1 MICVYPADCTDFST
15 NGNGTLAPLSA
26 EVTETLNGEYELT
39 LVHPIDEAGKW
50 QRLVEG
56 CILRAPVPAA
66 MTPRVNFSAPGDDSG
81 AEVYRIHT
89 DFSGAETRAGT
100 LRLRS
105 GPGTKYKILASYK
118 NKSLVQI
125 IAKTNSS
132 WYEVTAPD
140 GKHGYM
146 STKYLVFDHREGS
159 ASEATSSVVES
170 RQLRDQPFRIY
181 RVVPELDKITVYARH
196 IFYDLLDNMIQ
207 SYKPSSS
214 AVGASVVQTVSSS
227 CLSEHDFTFY
237 SDLDSTAEEVEF
249 ENVNPV
255 DAILGEGGIV
265 EKYTGEL
272 TRDWFDVFV
281 VKRVGQDS
289 NVQIRQAKNLLG
301 ISYDIDLTDVVTRIM
316 PTGEDADG
324 NVLYLPELY
333 IDSPLIGSYTHPKWI
348 HLAVSEAKEKTD
360 GDETKTKEQCYV
372 EMRSEAQ
379 AQFDAGCDTPT
390 VTLNV
395 DFINCADTEEYREY
409 GFLQNIYLGDAVRVI
424 APRIGVWVSMR
435 MTQYTYDCLTKKYT
449 QMTLGPV
456 ADTVEGNVISARQ
469 LPSGIITGSK
479 LAINSVGTGAL
490 QSGSVGSVQI
500 QMAAIET
507 AHIQDAAI
515 ASAKIADAAIGTAKI
530 QDAAV
535 VKAKIAEGAIGSAQ
549 IEDVSITRAKIGNAA
564 IGAAQIEDGVIT
576 SAKIGA
582 GEIQTANIHD
592 ATITT
597 AKITDGAV
605 KNAKIE
611 NGAIDTAKIADAAIT
626 NAKIGGAAIGTA
638 NIQDGAIVR
647 AKILDGEI
655 VTAKI
660 ADLAVT
666 GAKIADLA
674 VTTAKI
680 AQAAITNAQ
689 IANAAVDTAQIALGA
704 ITAALIAQGAVGT
717 AQIADASI
725 TDAKIVEL
733 TANKINAGTLSVE
746 RLIIR
751 GNNQSLIY
759 AINNMG
765 QPVSAEVDTIDGYVL
780 TQRTITADKIVTH
793 SITANELAAHTITA
807 NEILAGT
814 ITGNEIAAAT
824 IEGSNIKAGTL
835 TTSHVAANFGQT
847 LDLSSNTGINQT
859 VQQIYDDMDAAIA
872 AVGGAEV
879 IVGTQT
885 AATNAW
891 TGVASF
897 DELKDGQT
905 ILYWLPFAG
914 TSTAATLNL
923 TLKDGTTTGAKNVYI
938 NGTTRCTTQI
948 AVGNVTQMT
957 YRVNTPI
964 NGSGSYT
971 GWWITRN
978 QDTTT
983 NYYDRINYKA
993 SVTAVG
999 AIAAGRLGVFN
1010 SAGKL
1015 MLLSTTAF
1023 DVTKPILYV
1032 GTAYTASVLT
1042 QTNNYISWGTAFNL
1056 ANTVSGFSG
1065 TAGATVYI
1073 KGTLNGSMLTPAAG
1087 VLTTTVPTTEDGYT
1101 YVLLGLMST
1110 TTNAVLAPE
1119 HPMFRYY
1126 NGGFKTVSQIAYEA
1140 FVEADEAQ
1148 QAIADLEI
1156 GGRNYVLNSD
1166 TESSGAADL
1175 IGRYALSEPMVA
1187 DEEYTVSLS
1196 LSMED
1201 LSRITVRTSDG
1212 DQVLATIELDDVSLQ
1227 TVKAT
1232 FTAQYASGKTP
1243 DDDPNYGDI
1252 LIYRQPTGDANPGT
1266 TTIHWIKL
1274 EKGNR
1279 ATDWT
1284 AAPEDGEASLETKLS
1299 SVRAQI
1305 STEADSIRQEV
1316 QATYALASD
1325 MTQVRSQVGTLSQQ
1339 SESNFTWAVT
1349 RINQLQEDLTNAHE
1363 ATEDELAIFRTY
1375 MSFDENGLVI
1385 GKTGNPFTF
1394 RVVND
1399 RLAFYMNDTEVAYL
1413 SNNKLYVT
1421 QAEILSKLII
1431 GHFAFEPQTNGNLS
1445 LIYNG

>member
-1 MICVYPADCTDFST
+1 MICVYPADCIDFST

-66 MTPRVNFSAPGDDSG
+66 MTPRVNFTAPGDDNRT
-81 AEVYRIHT
+81 EVWRVNT
-89 DFSGAETRAGT
+89 DFSGAETRKGT

-105 GPGTKYKILASYK
+105 GPGTKYKVLATYK
-118 NKSLVQI
+118 NGSFVQV

-146 STKYLVFDHREGS
+146 STTYLVLDHTEGS

-196 IFYDLLDNMIQ
+196 VFYDLLDNMIK

-214 AVGASVVQTVSSS
+214 AVGASVVQTISSS

-237 SDLDSTAEEVEF
+237 SDLDSQAEDVEF
-249 ENVNPV
+249 ENCNPV
-255 DAILGEGGIV
+255 DALLGEGGVV

-272 TRDWFDVFV
+272 TRDWWDVYV

-333 IDSPLIGSYTHPKWI
+333 LDSPLIGSYTHPKWI

-360 GDETKTKEQCYV
+360 GDDKKTKEQCYA
-372 EMRSEAQ
+372 EMRSQAQ

-390 VTLNV
+390 VTLSV

-449 QMTLGPV
+449 QMTLGTV

-515 ASAKIADAAIGTAKI
+515 SKAKIGEAAVGTAQIEDAAIVRAKIA
-530 QDAAV
+530 Q
-535 VKAKIAEGAIGSAQ
+535 GAIGSAQ
-549 IEDVSITRAKIGNAA
+549 IDDASITRAKIGEAA

-592 ATITT
+592 AAITT

-626 NAKIGGAAIGTA
+626 NAKIDGAAIGTA

-765 QPVSAEVDTIDGYVL
+765 QLVSAEVDTIDGYVL
-780 TQRTITADKIVTH
+780 TERTITADKIVVH

-814 ITGNEIAAAT
+814 ITANEIAAAT

-835 TTSHVAANFGQT
+835 TTSHVAADFGQS
-847 LDLSSNTGINQT
+847 LDLSSNQS
-859 VQQIYDDMDAAIA
+859 VAISVERA
-872 AVGGAEV
+872 MAGMEV
-879 IVGTQT
+879 
-885 AATNAW
+885 
-891 TGVASF
+891 
-897 DELKDGQT
+897 
-905 ILYWLPFAG
+905 
-914 TSTAATLNL
+914 
-923 TLKDGTTTGAKNVYI
+923 
-938 NGTTRCTTQI
+938 
-948 AVGNVTQMT
+948 
-957 YRVNTPI
+957 
-964 NGSGSYT
+964 
-971 GWWITRN
+971 
-978 QDTTT
+978 
-983 NYYDRINYKA
+983 
-993 SVTAVG
+993 
-999 AIAAGRLGVFN
+999 
-1010 SAGKL
+1010 
-1015 MLLSTTAF
+1015 
-1023 DVTKPILYV
+1023 
-1032 GTAYTASVLT
+1032 
-1042 QTNNYISWGTAFNL
+1042 
-1056 ANTVSGFSG
+1056 
-1065 TAGATVYI
+1065 
-1073 KGTLNGSMLTPAAG
+1073 
-1087 VLTTTVPTTEDGYT
+1087 
-1101 YVLLGLMST
+1101 
-1110 TTNAVLAPE
+1110 
-1119 HPMFRYY
+1119 
-1126 NGGFKTVSQIAYEA
+1126 
-1140 FVEADEAQ
+1140 
-1148 QAIADLEI
+1148 

-1166 TESSGAADL
+1166 SENTGTDDL
-1175 IGRYALSEPMVA
+1175 IARYSLAEAMEE
-1187 DEEYTVSLS
+1187 DEKYTISLS
-1196 LSMED
+1196 ISMED

-1212 DQVLATIELDDVSLQ
+1212 DKVLATISLDDVGIQ

-1232 FTAQYASGKTP
+1232 FTAEYASGKSP
-1243 DDDPNYGDI
+1243 EDNPSYGDI
-1252 LIYRQPTGDANPGT
+1252 LIYREPTGDADPGT
-1266 TTIHWIKL
+1266 TTVHWVKL
-1274 EKGNR
+1274 ERGTL
-1279 ATDWT
+1279 ATDYT
-1284 AAPEDGEASLETKLS
+1284 AAPEDGEASLEQKLS

-1305 STEADSIRQEV
+1305 SNEGDSIRQEV

-1325 MTQVRSQVGTLSQQ
+1325 MSQVKTQVGTLSQQ

>member
-15 NGNGTLAPLSA
+15 NGNGTIEPTSA
-26 EVTETLNGEYELT
+26 LVTETLNGEYELQ
-39 LVHPIDEAGKW
+39 LVHPIDDAGKW

-66 MTPRVNFSAPGDDSG
+66 MTPRVHFSALGDDSG
-81 AEVYRIHT
+81 AEVWRVNT
-89 DFSGAETRAGT
+89 DFSGAQTRKGT

-105 GPGTKYKILASYK
+105 GPGTKYKTLASYK
-118 NKSLVQI
+118 HGSLVQVVT
-125 IAKTNSS
+125 KTNSS

-146 STKYLVFDHREGS
+146 STTYLVFDHRESS

-196 IFYDLLDNMIQ
+196 VFYDLLDNMIK

-214 AVGASVVQTVSSS
+214 AVGASVVQTISSS

-237 SDLDSTAEEVEF
+237 SDLDSRAEDVEF
-249 ENVNPV
+249 ENCNPV
-255 DAILGEGGIV
+255 DALLGEGGVV

-272 TRDWFDVFV
+272 TRDWWDVYV

-324 NVLYLPELY
+324 NVLYLPELFL
-333 IDSPLIGSYTHPKWI
+333 DSPLIGSYTHPKWI

-360 GDETKTKEQCYV
+360 GDDKKTKEQCYV
-372 EMRSEAQ
+372 EMRSQAQ
-379 AQFDAGCDTPT
+379 AQFDPGCDTPT
-390 VTLNV
+390 VTLSV

-449 QMTLGPV
+449 QMTLGTV

-479 LAINSVGTGAL
+479 LAINSVGTGQL

-515 ASAKIADAAIGTAKI
+515 SKAKIGEAAVGTAQIEDAAIIRAKIA
-530 QDAAV
+530 Q
-535 VKAKIAEGAIGSAQ
+535 GAIGSAQ
-549 IEDVSITRAKIGNAA
+549 IDDASITRAKIGEAA

-582 GEIQTANIHD
+582 GEIQEANIQD
-592 ATITT
+592 GAITR
-597 AKITDGAV
+597 AKIVDGAIR
-605 KNAKIE
+605 NAHIE

-626 NAKIGGAAIGTA
+626 NAKIDGAAIRTA

-689 IANAAVDTAQIALGA
+689 IANAAVGTAQIALGA
-704 ITAALIAQGAVGT
+704 ITSALIAQGAIGT
-717 AQIADASI
+717 AQIEDGSI
-725 TDAKIVEL
+725 TNAKIVDL

-751 GNNQSLIY
+751 GSDQSLIY

-765 QPVSAEVDTIDGYVL
+765 ELVSAQVDTIDGYVL
-780 TQRTITADKIVTH
+780 TERTITADKIVAH

-814 ITGNEIAAAT
+814 ITGNEIAAAS
-824 IEGSNIKAGTL
+824 IAGSNIKAGTL
-835 TTSHVAANFGQT
+835 TTSHVTADFGEA
-847 LDLSSNTGINQT
+847 LDLSSNQSVVIS
-859 VQQIYDDMDAAIA
+859 VEKALEDM
-872 AVGGAEV
+872 
-879 IVGTQT
+879 
-885 AATNAW
+885 
-891 TGVASF
+891 
-897 DELKDGQT
+897 
-905 ILYWLPFAG
+905 
-914 TSTAATLNL
+914 
-923 TLKDGTTTGAKNVYI
+923 
-938 NGTTRCTTQI
+938 
-948 AVGNVTQMT
+948 
-957 YRVNTPI
+957 
-964 NGSGSYT
+964 
-971 GWWITRN
+971 
-978 QDTTT
+978 
-983 NYYDRINYKA
+983 
-993 SVTAVG
+993 SV
-999 AIAAGRLGVFN
+999 
-1010 SAGKL
+1010 
-1015 MLLSTTAF
+1015 
-1023 DVTKPILYV
+1023 
-1032 GTAYTASVLT
+1032 
-1042 QTNNYISWGTAFNL
+1042 
-1056 ANTVSGFSG
+1056 
-1065 TAGATVYI
+1065 
-1073 KGTLNGSMLTPAAG
+1073 
-1087 VLTTTVPTTEDGYT
+1087 
-1101 YVLLGLMST
+1101 
-1110 TTNAVLAPE
+1110 
-1119 HPMFRYY
+1119 
-1126 NGGFKTVSQIAYEA
+1126 
-1140 FVEADEAQ
+1140 
-1148 QAIADLEI
+1148 

-1166 TESSGAADL
+1166 SESTSTTDL
-1175 IGRYALSEPMVA
+1175 LARYVLSEPMA
-1187 DEEYTVSLS
+1187 ENEQYALSLS
-1196 LSMED
+1196 LSKG
-1201 LSRITVRTSDG
+1201 SHSQITIRTSDG
-1212 DQVLATIELDDVSLQ
+1212 DQLLSTIQLGDERPQ
-1227 TVKAT
+1227 TVSTSFKA
-1232 FTAQYASGKTP
+1232 AYASGKTP
-1243 DDDPNYGDI
+1243 EDQLDYGDL
-1252 LIYRQPTGDANPGT
+1252 LIYREPVENVDSDAA
-1266 TTIHWIKL
+1266 TIHWVKL
-1274 EKGNR
+1274 EKGSM
-1279 ATDWT
+1279 ATDYT
-1284 AAPEDGEASLETKLS
+1284 AAPEDSDAKLDQRLS
-1299 SVRAQI
+1299 SVRSQI
-1305 STEADSIRQEV
+1305 SAEGDRIRQEV
-1316 QATYALASD
+1316 QANYALASD
-1325 MTQVRSQVGTLSQQ
+1325 MSQVKSQVGTLTEQ
-1339 SESNFTWAVT
+1339 SENNFTWAVT
-1349 RINQLQEDLTNAHE
+1349 RINQMQKDMESAQE
-1363 ATEDELAIFRTY
+1363 ATEEQLAVFRTY
-1375 MSFDENGLVI
+1375 MSFGEEGLII

-1399 RLAFYMNDTEVAYL
+1399 RLTFLMNDTEVAYL

-1421 QAEILSKLII
+1421 QAEIISKLII
-1431 GHFAFEPQTNGNLS
+1431 GRFAFEPQANGNLS

>member
-66 MTPRVNFSAPGDDSG
+66 MTPRVNFTAPGDDNRT
-81 AEVYRIHT
+81 EVWRVNT
-89 DFSGAETRAGT
+89 DFSGAETRKGT

-105 GPGTKYKILASYK
+105 GPGTKYKVLATYK
-118 NKSLVQI
+118 NGSFVQV

-146 STKYLVFDHREGS
+146 STTYLVLDHTEGS

-196 IFYDLLDNMIQ
+196 VFYDLLDNMIK

-214 AVGASVVQTVSSS
+214 AVGASVVQTISSS

-237 SDLDSTAEEVEF
+237 SDLDSQAEDVEF
-249 ENVNPV
+249 ENCNPV
-255 DAILGEGGIV
+255 DALLGEGGVV

-272 TRDWFDVFV
+272 TRDWWDVYV

-324 NVLYLPELY
+324 NVLYLPELFL
-333 IDSPLIGSYTHPKWI
+333 DSPLIGSYTHPKWI

-360 GDETKTKEQCYV
+360 GDDKKTREQCYT
-372 EMRSEAQ
+372 EMRSQAQ

-390 VTLNV
+390 VTLSV

-449 QMTLGPV
+449 QMTLGNV
-456 ADTVEGNVISARQ
+456 SDTVEGNVISARQ

-479 LAINSVGTGAL
+479 LAINSVGIGQL

-515 ASAKIADAAIGTAKI
+515 SKAKIGEAAIGAAQIEDAAIIRAKIA
-530 QDAAV
+530 Q
-535 VKAKIAEGAIGSAQ
+535 GAIGSAQ
-549 IEDVSITRAKIGNAA
+549 IDDASITRAKIGEAA

-582 GEIQTANIHD
+582 GEIQEANIQD
-592 ATITT
+592 GAITR
-597 AKITDGAV
+597 AKIVDGAIR
-605 KNAKIE
+605 NAHIE

-626 NAKIGGAAIGTA
+626 NAKIDGAAIGTA

-689 IANAAVDTAQIALGA
+689 IANAAVGTAQIALGA
-704 ITAALIAQGAVGT
+704 ITSALIAQGAIGT
-717 AQIADASI
+717 AQIEDGSI
-725 TDAKIVEL
+725 TNAKIVDL

-751 GNNQSLIY
+751 GSDQSLIY

-765 QPVSAEVDTIDGYVL
+765 ELVSAQVDTIDGYVL
-780 TQRTITADKIVTH
+780 TERTITADKIVAH

-814 ITGNEIAAAT
+814 ITGNEIAAAS
-824 IEGSNIKAGTL
+824 IAGSNIKAGTL
-835 TTSHVAANFGQT
+835 TASHVTADFGEA
-847 LDLSSNTGINQT
+847 LDLSSNQSVVIS
-859 VQQIYDDMDAAIA
+859 VEKALEDM
-872 AVGGAEV
+872 
-879 IVGTQT
+879 
-885 AATNAW
+885 
-891 TGVASF
+891 
-897 DELKDGQT
+897 
-905 ILYWLPFAG
+905 
-914 TSTAATLNL
+914 
-923 TLKDGTTTGAKNVYI
+923 
-938 NGTTRCTTQI
+938 
-948 AVGNVTQMT
+948 
-957 YRVNTPI
+957 
-964 NGSGSYT
+964 
-971 GWWITRN
+971 
-978 QDTTT
+978 
-983 NYYDRINYKA
+983 
-993 SVTAVG
+993 SV
-999 AIAAGRLGVFN
+999 
-1010 SAGKL
+1010 
-1015 MLLSTTAF
+1015 
-1023 DVTKPILYV
+1023 
-1032 GTAYTASVLT
+1032 
-1042 QTNNYISWGTAFNL
+1042 
-1056 ANTVSGFSG
+1056 
-1065 TAGATVYI
+1065 
-1073 KGTLNGSMLTPAAG
+1073 
-1087 VLTTTVPTTEDGYT
+1087 
-1101 YVLLGLMST
+1101 
-1110 TTNAVLAPE
+1110 
-1119 HPMFRYY
+1119 
-1126 NGGFKTVSQIAYEA
+1126 
-1140 FVEADEAQ
+1140 
-1148 QAIADLEI
+1148 

-1166 TESSGAADL
+1166 SESTSTTDL
-1175 IGRYALSEPMVA
+1175 LARYVLSEPMA
-1187 DEEYTVSLS
+1187 ENEQYALSLS
-1196 LSMED
+1196 LSKG
-1201 LSRITVRTSDG
+1201 SHSQITIRTSDG
-1212 DQVLATIELDDVSLQ
+1212 EQILSTIQLDDERPQ
-1227 TVKAT
+1227 TVSTSFKA
-1232 FTAQYASGKTP
+1232 AYASGKTP
-1243 DDDPNYGDI
+1243 EDQLDYGDL
-1252 LIYRQPTGDANPGT
+1252 LIYREPVENADSDAA
-1266 TTIHWIKL
+1266 TIHWVKL
-1274 EKGNR
+1274 EKGSM
-1279 ATDWT
+1279 ATDYT
-1284 AAPEDGEASLETKLS
+1284 AAPEDSDVKLDQKLS
-1299 SVRAQI
+1299 SVRSQI
-1305 STEADSIRQEV
+1305 SAEGDRIRQEV
-1316 QATYALASD
+1316 QANYALASD
-1325 MTQVRSQVGTLSQQ
+1325 MSQVKSQVGTLTEQ
-1339 SESNFTWAVT
+1339 SENNFTWAVT
-1349 RINQLQEDLTNAHE
+1349 RINQMQKDMESAQE
-1363 ATEDELAIFRTY
+1363 ATEEQLAVFRTY
-1375 MSFDENGLVI
+1375 MSFGEEGLII

-1399 RLAFYMNDTEVAYL
+1399 RLTFLMNDTEVAYL

-1421 QAEILSKLII
+1421 QAEIISKLII
-1431 GHFAFEPQTNGNLS
+1431 GRFAFEPQANGNLS

>member
-1 MICVYPADCTDFST
+1 MVSEQRRITRRFLFTLLEVIPMICVYPADCTDFST

-66 MTPRVNFSAPGDDSG
+66 MTPRVNFTAPGDDNRT
-81 AEVYRIHT
+81 EVWRVNT
-89 DFSGAETRAGT
+89 DFSGAETRKGT

-105 GPGTKYKILASYK
+105 GPGTKYKVLATYK
-118 NKSLVQI
+118 NGSFVQV

-146 STKYLVFDHREGS
+146 STTYLVLDHTEGS

-196 IFYDLLDNMIQ
+196 VFYDLLDNMIK

-214 AVGASVVQTVSSS
+214 AVGASVVQTISSS

-237 SDLDSTAEEVEF
+237 SDLDSQAEDVEF
-249 ENVNPV
+249 ENCNPV
-255 DAILGEGGIV
+255 DALLGEGGVV

-272 TRDWFDVFV
+272 TRDWWDVYV

-324 NVLYLPELY
+324 NVLYLPELFL
-333 IDSPLIGSYTHPKWI
+333 DSPLIGSYTHPKWI

-360 GDETKTKEQCYV
+360 GDDKKTREQCYT
-372 EMRSEAQ
+372 EMRSQAQ

-390 VTLNV
+390 VTLSV

-435 MTQYTYDCLTKKYT
+435 MTQYTYNCLTKKYT
-449 QMTLGPV
+449 QMTLGTV

-479 LAINSVGTGAL
+479 LAINSVGTGQL

-515 ASAKIADAAIGTAKI
+515 SKAKIGEAAVGTAQIEDAAIVRAKIAQA
-530 QDAAV
+530 
-535 VKAKIAEGAIGSAQ
+535 AIGSAQ
-549 IEDVSITRAKIGNAA
+549 IDDAAITRAKIDEAA

-576 SAKIGA
+576 SAKIGT
-582 GEIQTANIHD
+582 GEIQEANIQD
-592 ATITT
+592 GAITR
-597 AKITDGAV
+597 AKIVDGAIR
-605 KNAKIE
+605 NAHIE

-626 NAKIGGAAIGTA
+626 NAKIDGAAIGTA

-689 IANAAVDTAQIALGA
+689 IAHAAVGTAQIALGA
-704 ITAALIAQGAVGT
+704 ITSALIAQGAIGT
-717 AQIADASI
+717 AQIEDGSI
-725 TDAKIVEL
+725 TNAKIVDL

-751 GNNQSLIY
+751 GSDQSLIY

-765 QPVSAEVDTIDGYVL
+765 ELVSAQVDTIDGYVL
-780 TQRTITADKIVTH
+780 TERTITADKIVAH
-793 SITANELAAHTITA
+793 SITANELAAQTITA

-814 ITGNEIAAAT
+814 ITGNEIAAAS
-824 IEGSNIKAGTL
+824 IAGSNIKAGTL
-835 TTSHVAANFGQT
+835 TASHVTADFGEA
-847 LDLSSNTGINQT
+847 LDLSSNQSVVIS
-859 VQQIYDDMDAAIA
+859 VEKALEDM
-872 AVGGAEV
+872 
-879 IVGTQT
+879 
-885 AATNAW
+885 
-891 TGVASF
+891 
-897 DELKDGQT
+897 
-905 ILYWLPFAG
+905 
-914 TSTAATLNL
+914 
-923 TLKDGTTTGAKNVYI
+923 
-938 NGTTRCTTQI
+938 
-948 AVGNVTQMT
+948 
-957 YRVNTPI
+957 
-964 NGSGSYT
+964 
-971 GWWITRN
+971 
-978 QDTTT
+978 
-983 NYYDRINYKA
+983 
-993 SVTAVG
+993 SV
-999 AIAAGRLGVFN
+999 
-1010 SAGKL
+1010 
-1015 MLLSTTAF
+1015 
-1023 DVTKPILYV
+1023 
-1032 GTAYTASVLT
+1032 
-1042 QTNNYISWGTAFNL
+1042 
-1056 ANTVSGFSG
+1056 
-1065 TAGATVYI
+1065 
-1073 KGTLNGSMLTPAAG
+1073 
-1087 VLTTTVPTTEDGYT
+1087 
-1101 YVLLGLMST
+1101 
-1110 TTNAVLAPE
+1110 
-1119 HPMFRYY
+1119 
-1126 NGGFKTVSQIAYEA
+1126 
-1140 FVEADEAQ
+1140 
-1148 QAIADLEI
+1148 

-1166 TESSGAADL
+1166 SESTSTTDL
-1175 IGRYALSEPMVA
+1175 LARYVLSEPMA
-1187 DEEYTVSLS
+1187 ENEQYALS
-1196 LSMED
+1196 LSI
-1201 LSRITVRTSDG
+1201 SKGSHSQITIRTSAG
-1212 DQVLATIELDDVSLQ
+1212 DQLLSNIQLGDERPQ
-1227 TVKAT
+1227 TVSTSFKA
-1232 FTAQYASGKTP
+1232 AYASGKTP
-1243 DDDPNYGDI
+1243 EDQPDYGDL
-1252 LIYRQPTGDANPGT
+1252 LIYREPADEVDSDAA
-1266 TTIHWIKL
+1266 TIHWVKL
-1274 EKGNR
+1274 EKGSM
-1279 ATDWT
+1279 ATDYT
-1284 AAPEDGEASLETKLS
+1284 AAPEDSDAKLDQKLS
-1299 SVRAQI
+1299 SVRSQI
-1305 STEADSIRQEV
+1305 SADGDRIRQEV
-1316 QATYALASD
+1316 QANYALASD
-1325 MTQVRSQVGTLSQQ
+1325 MSQVQSQVGTLTEQ
-1339 SESNFTWAVT
+1339 SENNFTWAVT
-1349 RINQLQEDLTNAHE
+1349 RINQIQKDMETAQE
-1363 ATEDELAIFRTY
+1363 ATEEQLAVFRTY
-1375 MSFDENGLVI
+1375 MTFDEDGLII

-1399 RLAFYMNDTEVAYL
+1399 RLTFLMNDTEVAYL

-1421 QAEILSKLII
+1421 QAEIISKLII
-1431 GHFAFEPQTNGNLS
+1431 GRFAFEPQANGNLS

>member
-1 MICVYPADCTDFST
+1 MICVYPADCSDFSA
-15 NGNGTLAPLSA
+15 NGNGTLSPLSA

-66 MTPRVNFSAPGDDSG
+66 MTPRVHFSALGDDSG
-81 AEVYRIHT
+81 AEVWRVNT
-89 DFSGAETRAGT
+89 DFSGAQTRKGT

-105 GPGTKYKILASYK
+105 GPGTKYKTLASYK
-118 NKSLVQI
+118 HGSLVQVVT
-125 IAKTNSS
+125 KTNSS

-146 STKYLVFDHREGS
+146 STIYLVFDHRESS
-159 ASEATSSVVES
+159 ASEAISSTVEE

-196 IFYDLLDNMIQ
+196 VFYDLLDNMIQ
-207 SYKPSSS
+207 SYKPSSA
-214 AVGASVVQTVSSS
+214 AVGASVVQTISSS

-237 SDLDSTAEEVEF
+237 SDLDSRAEDVEF
-249 ENVNPV
+249 VNINPV
-255 DAILGEGGIV
+255 DALLGEGGVV
-265 EKYTGEL
+265 EKYKGEL
-272 TRDWFDVFV
+272 TRDWWDVFL

-289 NVQIRQAKNLLG
+289 NVQIGQAKNLLG
-301 ISYDIDLTDVVTRIM
+301 ISYDVDLTDVVTRIM

-324 NVLYLPELY
+324 NVLYLPELF
-333 IDSPLIGSYTHPKWI
+333 IDSPLIGNYTHPKWI
-348 HLAVSEAKEKTD
+348 HLPVSDAKEKTD
-360 GDETKTKEQCYV
+360 GDDKKTKEQCYAA
-372 EMRSEAQ
+372 MREAVQ
-379 AQFDAGCDTPT
+379 AQYDSGCDMPT

-395 DFINCADTEEYREY
+395 DFINCAETEEYKEY

-424 APRIGVWVSMR
+424 APRIGVQVSMR

-449 QMTLGPV
+449 SMTLGTV
-456 ADTVEGNVISARQ
+456 ADTVEGNTISARQ

-515 ASAKIADAAIGTAKI
+515 SKAKIGEAAVGTAQIEDAAIVRAKIA
-530 QDAAV
+530 Q
-535 VKAKIAEGAIGSAQ
+535 GAIGSAQ
-549 IEDVSITRAKIGNAA
+549 IDDASITRAKIGEAA

-582 GEIQTANIHD
+582 GEIQEANIHD
-592 ATITT
+592 GAITH
-597 AKITDGAV
+597 AKITDGAIR
-605 KNAKIE
+605 NAHIE
-611 NGAIDTAKIADAAIT
+611 NGAVDKAKIADAAIT
-626 NAKIGGAAIGTA
+626 NAKIDGAAIGTA

-666 GAKIADLA
+666 GAKIAGLA

-765 QPVSAEVDTIDGYVL
+765 ELVSAEVDTIDGYVL
-780 TQRTITADKIVTH
+780 TQRTITADKIVVH

-824 IEGSNIKAGTL
+824 IEGSNIKTGTL
-835 TTSHVAANFGQT
+835 TTSHVAADFGKS
-847 LDLSSNTGINQT
+847 LDLSSNRS
-859 VQQIYDDMDAAIA
+859 VAIS
-872 AVGGAEV
+872 VE
-879 IVGTQT
+879 
-885 AATNAW
+885 
-891 TGVASF
+891 
-897 DELKDGQT
+897 
-905 ILYWLPFAG
+905 
-914 TSTAATLNL
+914 
-923 TLKDGTTTGAKNVYI
+923 
-938 NGTTRCTTQI
+938 
-948 AVGNVTQMT
+948 
-957 YRVNTPI
+957 
-964 NGSGSYT
+964 
-971 GWWITRN
+971 
-978 QDTTT
+978 
-983 NYYDRINYKA
+983 KA
-993 SVTAVG
+993 LEGMSV
-999 AIAAGRLGVFN
+999 
-1010 SAGKL
+1010 
-1015 MLLSTTAF
+1015 
-1023 DVTKPILYV
+1023 
-1032 GTAYTASVLT
+1032 
-1042 QTNNYISWGTAFNL
+1042 
-1056 ANTVSGFSG
+1056 
-1065 TAGATVYI
+1065 
-1073 KGTLNGSMLTPAAG
+1073 
-1087 VLTTTVPTTEDGYT
+1087 
-1101 YVLLGLMST
+1101 
-1110 TTNAVLAPE
+1110 
-1119 HPMFRYY
+1119 
-1126 NGGFKTVSQIAYEA
+1126 
-1140 FVEADEAQ
+1140 
-1148 QAIADLEI
+1148 
-1156 GGRNYVLNSD
+1156 GGRNYVLNSGS
-1166 TESSGAADL
+1166 ESTGSADL
-1175 IGRYALSEPMVA
+1175 IARYSLAEAM
-1187 DEEYTVSLS
+1187 EEGETYSISLS
-1196 LSMED
+1196 ISMLD
-1201 LSRITVRTSDG
+1201 LSRITVRTSEG
-1212 DQVLATIELDDVSLQ
+1212 DKVLATIRLDDVDTQ
-1227 TVKAT
+1227 TVNAS
-1232 FTAQYASGKTP
+1232 FTAEYASGKTP
-1243 DDDPNYGDI
+1243 DDNPDYGDI
-1252 LIYRQPTGDANPGT
+1252 LIYRDPTGDADPET
-1266 TTIHWIKL
+1266 TTVHWVKL
-1274 EKGNR
+1274 EKGSM
-1279 ATDWT
+1279 ATDYT
-1284 AAPEDGEASLETKLS
+1284 AAPEDGEASLEQKLA

-1305 STEADSIRQEV
+1305 STEGDSIRQEV
-1316 QATYALASD
+1316 QANYALASD
-1325 MTQVRSQVGTLSQQ
+1325 MSQVKSQMGTLSEQ

-1349 RINQLQEDLTNAHE
+1349 RINQMQQDMETAQE
-1363 ATEDELAIFRTY
+1363 ATGEQLAVFRTY
-1375 MSFDENGLVI
+1375 MTFDEDGLVI

-1421 QAEILSKLII
+1421 QAEIISKLII
-1431 GHFAFEPQTNGNLS
+1431 GRFAFEPQTNGNLS

>member
-15 NGNGTLAPLSA
+15 NGNGTIEPTSA
-26 EVTETLNGEYELT
+26 LVTETLNGEYELQ
-39 LVHPIDEAGKW
+39 LVHPIDDAGKW

-66 MTPRVNFSAPGDDSG
+66 TTPRVHFSAPGDDSG
-81 AEVYRIHT
+81 TEIYRIHT
-89 DFSGAETRAGT
+89 DFPGAETRKGT

-105 GPGTKYKILASYK
+105 GPGTSYK
-118 NKSLVQI
+118 VLATYKNGSFVQV
-125 IAKTNSS
+125 IAKTNAS

-146 STKYLVFDHREGS
+146 STTYLVLDHTEGS

-196 IFYDLLDNMIQ
+196 VFYDLLDNMIK

-214 AVGASVVQTVSSS
+214 AVGASVVQTISSS

-237 SDLDSTAEEVEF
+237 SDLDSRTEDVEF
-249 ENVNPV
+249 ENCNPV
-255 DAILGEGGIV
+255 DALLGEGGVV

-272 TRDWFDVFV
+272 TRDWWDVYV

-324 NVLYLPELY
+324 NVLYLPELFL
-333 IDSPLIGSYTHPKWI
+333 DSPLISSYTHPKWI
-348 HLAVSEAKEKTD
+348 NLAVSEAKEKTD
-360 GDETKTKEQCYV
+360 GDDKKTKEQCYA
-372 EMRSEAQ
+372 EMRSQAQ
-379 AQFDAGCDTPT
+379 AQFDSGCDTPT
-390 VTLNV
+390 VTLSV
-395 DFINCADTEEYREY
+395 DFINCADTKEYREY
-409 GFLQNIYLGDAVRVI
+409 GFLQSIYLGDAVKVI

-435 MTQYTYDCLTKKYT
+435 MTQYTYNCLTKKYT
-449 QMTLGPV
+449 QMTLGTV

-479 LAINSVGTGAL
+479 LAINSVGIGQL

-515 ASAKIADAAIGTAKI
+515 SKAKIGEAAVGTAQIEDAAIVRAKIA
-530 QDAAV
+530 Q
-535 VKAKIAEGAIGSAQ
+535 GAIGSAQ
-549 IEDVSITRAKIGNAA
+549 IDDASITRAKIGDAA

-582 GEIQTANIHD
+582 GEIQEANIHD
-592 ATITT
+592 GAITH
-597 AKITDGAV
+597 AKITDGAIR
-605 KNAKIE
+605 NAHIE
-611 NGAIDTAKIADAAIT
+611 NGAVDKAKIADASID
-626 NAKIGGAAIGTA
+626 NAKIDGAAIGTA

-733 TANKINAGTLSVE
+733 TANKITAGTLSVE

-751 GNNQSLIY
+751 GSEQSLIY

-765 QPVSAEVDTIDGYVL
+765 ELVSAQVDTIDGYVL
-780 TQRTITADKIVTH
+780 TERTITADKIVVH

-824 IEGSNIKAGTL
+824 IEGANVKAGTL
-835 TTSHVAANFGQT
+835 TTSHVAADFGES
-847 LDLSSNTGINQT
+847 LDLSSNQSVAIS
-859 VQQIYDDMDAAIA
+859 VEKALSDMK
-872 AVGGAEV
+872 V
-879 IVGTQT
+879 
-885 AATNAW
+885 
-891 TGVASF
+891 
-897 DELKDGQT
+897 
-905 ILYWLPFAG
+905 
-914 TSTAATLNL
+914 
-923 TLKDGTTTGAKNVYI
+923 
-938 NGTTRCTTQI
+938 
-948 AVGNVTQMT
+948 
-957 YRVNTPI
+957 
-964 NGSGSYT
+964 
-971 GWWITRN
+971 
-978 QDTTT
+978 
-983 NYYDRINYKA
+983 
-993 SVTAVG
+993 
-999 AIAAGRLGVFN
+999 
-1010 SAGKL
+1010 
-1015 MLLSTTAF
+1015 
-1023 DVTKPILYV
+1023 
-1032 GTAYTASVLT
+1032 
-1042 QTNNYISWGTAFNL
+1042 
-1056 ANTVSGFSG
+1056 
-1065 TAGATVYI
+1065 
-1073 KGTLNGSMLTPAAG
+1073 
-1087 VLTTTVPTTEDGYT
+1087 
-1101 YVLLGLMST
+1101 
-1110 TTNAVLAPE
+1110 
-1119 HPMFRYY
+1119 
-1126 NGGFKTVSQIAYEA
+1126 
-1140 FVEADEAQ
+1140 
-1148 QAIADLEI
+1148 
-1156 GGRNYVLNSD
+1156 GGRNYALQ
-1166 TESSGAADL
+1166 SGSEQTGTDDVIA
-1175 IGRYALSEPMVA
+1175 RYALAEPM
-1187 DEEYTVSLS
+1187 EEGETYTVSFS
-1196 LSMED
+1196 ISMED
-1201 LSRITVRTSDG
+1201 LSYVTLRTSG
-1212 DQVLATIELDDVSLQ
+1212 GNQVLATVKLLDVDRQ
-1227 TVKAT
+1227 TAHAT
-1232 FTAQYASGKTP
+1232 FKTQYASGKTP
-1243 DDDPNYGDI
+1243 DDNPDFADVM
-1252 LIYRQPTGDANPGT
+1252 IYREPVGDASPGT
-1266 TTIHWIKL
+1266 STIHWFKL
-1274 EKGNR
+1274 ERGSMP
-1279 ATDWT
+1279 TDYT
-1284 AAPEDGEASLETKLS
+1284 AAPEDSDEALETKLA

-1305 STEADSIRQEV
+1305 STEADSIRSEV
-1316 QATYALASD
+1316 KATYALASD
-1325 MTQVRSQVGTLSQQ
+1325 MTRITQQVGTLSEQT
-1339 SESNFTWAVT
+1339 ESNYTWAVT
-1349 RINQLQEDLTNAHE
+1349 RINQMQQDMETAQE
-1363 ATEDELAIFRTY
+1363 ATEEQLAVFRTY
-1375 MSFDENGLVI
+1375 MTFDEDGLVI

-1431 GHFAFEPQTNGNLS
+1431 GKFAFEPQSNGNLS

>member
-1 MICVYPADCTDFST
+1 MICVYPADCSDFSA
-15 NGNGTLAPLSA
+15 NGNGTLSPLSA

-66 MTPRVNFSAPGDDSG
+66 MTPRVHFSALGDDSG
-81 AEVYRIHT
+81 AEVWRVNT
-89 DFSGAETRAGT
+89 DFSGAQTRKGT

-105 GPGTKYKILASYK
+105 GPGTKYKTLASYK
-118 NKSLVQI
+118 HGSLVQVVT
-125 IAKTNSS
+125 KTNSS

-146 STKYLVFDHREGS
+146 STTYLVFDHRESS
-159 ASEATSSVVES
+159 ASEAVSSTVEE

-196 IFYDLLDNMIQ
+196 VFYDLLDNMIK

-214 AVGASVVQTVSSS
+214 AVGASVVQTISSS

-237 SDLDSTAEEVEF
+237 SDLDSRAEDVEF
-249 ENVNPV
+249 VNINPV
-255 DAILGEGGIV
+255 DALLGEGGVV
-265 EKYTGEL
+265 EKYKGEL
-272 TRDWFDVFV
+272 TRDWWDVFL

-289 NVQIRQAKNLLG
+289 NVQIGQAKNLLG
-301 ISYDIDLTDVVTRIM
+301 ISYDVDLTDVVTRIM

-324 NVLYLPELY
+324 NVLYLPELF
-333 IDSPLIGSYTHPKWI
+333 IDSPLIGNYTHPKWI
-348 HLAVSEAKEKTD
+348 HLPVSDAKEKTD
-360 GDETKTKEQCYV
+360 GDDKKTKEQCYAA
-372 EMRSEAQ
+372 MREAVQ
-379 AQFDAGCDTPT
+379 AQYDSGCDMPT

-395 DFINCADTEEYREY
+395 DFINCAETEEYKEY

-424 APRIGVWVSMR
+424 APRIGVQVSMR

-449 QMTLGPV
+449 SMTLGTV
-456 ADTVEGNVISARQ
+456 ADTVEGNTISARQ

-515 ASAKIADAAIGTAKI
+515 SNAKIGEAAVGTAQIEDAAIVRAKIA
-530 QDAAV
+530 Q
-535 VKAKIAEGAIGSAQ
+535 GAIGSAQ
-549 IEDVSITRAKIGNAA
+549 IDDASITRAKIGEAA

-582 GEIQTANIHD
+582 GEIQEANIHD
-592 ATITT
+592 GAITH
-597 AKITDGAV
+597 AKITDGAIR
-605 KNAKIE
+605 NAHIE
-611 NGAIDTAKIADAAIT
+611 NGAVDKAKIADAAIT
-626 NAKIGGAAIGTA
+626 NAKIDGAAIGTA

-666 GAKIADLA
+666 GAKIAGLA

-765 QPVSAEVDTIDGYVL
+765 ELVSAEVDTIDGYVL
-780 TQRTITADKIVTH
+780 TQRTITADKIVVH

-824 IEGSNIKAGTL
+824 IEGSNIKTGTL
-835 TTSHVAANFGQT
+835 TTSHVAADFGES
-847 LDLSSNTGINQT
+847 LDLSSNRS
-859 VQQIYDDMDAAIA
+859 VAIS
-872 AVGGAEV
+872 VE
-879 IVGTQT
+879 
-885 AATNAW
+885 
-891 TGVASF
+891 
-897 DELKDGQT
+897 
-905 ILYWLPFAG
+905 
-914 TSTAATLNL
+914 
-923 TLKDGTTTGAKNVYI
+923 
-938 NGTTRCTTQI
+938 
-948 AVGNVTQMT
+948 
-957 YRVNTPI
+957 
-964 NGSGSYT
+964 
-971 GWWITRN
+971 
-978 QDTTT
+978 
-983 NYYDRINYKA
+983 KA
-993 SVTAVG
+993 LEGMSV
-999 AIAAGRLGVFN
+999 
-1010 SAGKL
+1010 
-1015 MLLSTTAF
+1015 
-1023 DVTKPILYV
+1023 
-1032 GTAYTASVLT
+1032 
-1042 QTNNYISWGTAFNL
+1042 
-1056 ANTVSGFSG
+1056 
-1065 TAGATVYI
+1065 
-1073 KGTLNGSMLTPAAG
+1073 
-1087 VLTTTVPTTEDGYT
+1087 
-1101 YVLLGLMST
+1101 
-1110 TTNAVLAPE
+1110 
-1119 HPMFRYY
+1119 
-1126 NGGFKTVSQIAYEA
+1126 
-1140 FVEADEAQ
+1140 
-1148 QAIADLEI
+1148 
-1156 GGRNYVLNSD
+1156 GGRNYVLNSGS
-1166 TESSGAADL
+1166 ESTGSADL
-1175 IGRYALSEPMVA
+1175 IARYSLAEAM
-1187 DEEYTVSLS
+1187 EEGETYSISLS
-1196 LSMED
+1196 ISMLD
-1201 LSRITVRTSDG
+1201 LSRITVRTSEG
-1212 DQVLATIELDDVSLQ
+1212 DKVLATIRLDDVDTQ
-1227 TVKAT
+1227 TVNAS
-1232 FTAQYASGKTP
+1232 FTAEYASGKTP
-1243 DDDPNYGDI
+1243 DDNPDYGDI
-1252 LIYRQPTGDANPGT
+1252 LIYRDPTGDADPET
-1266 TTIHWIKL
+1266 TTVHWVKL
-1274 EKGNR
+1274 EKGSM
-1279 ATDWT
+1279 ATDYT
-1284 AAPEDGEASLETKLS
+1284 AAPEDGEASLEQKLA

-1305 STEADSIRQEV
+1305 STEGDSIRQEV
-1316 QATYALASD
+1316 QANYALASD
-1325 MTQVRSQVGTLSQQ
+1325 MSQVKSQMGTLSEQ

-1349 RINQLQEDLTNAHE
+1349 RINQMQQDMETAQE
-1363 ATEDELAIFRTY
+1363 ATGEQLAVFRTY
-1375 MSFDENGLVI
+1375 MTFDEDGLVI

-1421 QAEILSKLII
+1421 QAEIISKLII
-1431 GHFAFEPQTNGNLS
+1431 GRFAFEPQTNGNLS

>member
-39 LVHPIDEAGKW
+39 LVHSIDEAGKW

-66 MTPRVNFSAPGDDSG
+66 MTPRVNFTAPGDDNRT
-81 AEVYRIHT
+81 EVWRVNT
-89 DFSGAETRAGT
+89 DFSGAETRKGT

-105 GPGTKYKILASYK
+105 GPGTKYKVLATYK
-118 NKSLVQI
+118 NGSFVQV

-146 STKYLVFDHREGS
+146 STTYLVLDHTEGS

-181 RVVPELDKITVYARH
+181 RVVPDLEKITVYARH
-196 IFYDLLDNMIQ
+196 VFYDLLDNMIK

-214 AVGASVVQTVSSS
+214 AVGASVVQTISSS

-237 SDLDSTAEEVEF
+237 SDLDSQAEDVEF
-249 ENVNPV
+249 ENCNPV
-255 DAILGEGGIV
+255 DALLGEGGVV

-272 TRDWFDVFV
+272 TRDWWDVYV

-324 NVLYLPELY
+324 NVLYLPELF

-360 GDETKTKEQCYV
+360 GDDKKTKEQCYT
-372 EMRSEAQ
+372 EMRSQAQ
-379 AQFDAGCDTPT
+379 AQFDGGCDTPT
-390 VTLNV
+390 VTLSV

-449 QMTLGPV
+449 QMTLGTV

-479 LAINSVGTGAL
+479 LAINSVGTGQL

-515 ASAKIADAAIGTAKI
+515 SKAKIGEAAVGTAQIEDAAIVRAKIA
-530 QDAAV
+530 Q
-535 VKAKIAEGAIGSAQ
+535 GAIGSAQ
-549 IEDVSITRAKIGNAA
+549 IDDASITRAKIGEAA

-582 GEIQTANIHD
+582 GEIQAANIHD
-592 ATITT
+592 AAITT
-597 AKITDGAV
+597 AKIVDGAV

-689 IANAAVDTAQIALGA
+689 IANAAVDTAQIARGA

-765 QPVSAEVDTIDGYVL
+765 QLVSAEVDTIDGYVL

-835 TTSHVAANFGQT
+835 TTSHVAADFGQS
-847 LDLSSNTGINQT
+847 LDLSSNQS
-859 VQQIYDDMDAAIA
+859 VAISVERA
-872 AVGGAEV
+872 MAGMEV
-879 IVGTQT
+879 
-885 AATNAW
+885 
-891 TGVASF
+891 
-897 DELKDGQT
+897 
-905 ILYWLPFAG
+905 
-914 TSTAATLNL
+914 
-923 TLKDGTTTGAKNVYI
+923 
-938 NGTTRCTTQI
+938 
-948 AVGNVTQMT
+948 
-957 YRVNTPI
+957 
-964 NGSGSYT
+964 
-971 GWWITRN
+971 
-978 QDTTT
+978 
-983 NYYDRINYKA
+983 
-993 SVTAVG
+993 
-999 AIAAGRLGVFN
+999 
-1010 SAGKL
+1010 
-1015 MLLSTTAF
+1015 
-1023 DVTKPILYV
+1023 
-1032 GTAYTASVLT
+1032 
-1042 QTNNYISWGTAFNL
+1042 
-1056 ANTVSGFSG
+1056 
-1065 TAGATVYI
+1065 
-1073 KGTLNGSMLTPAAG
+1073 
-1087 VLTTTVPTTEDGYT
+1087 
-1101 YVLLGLMST
+1101 
-1110 TTNAVLAPE
+1110 
-1119 HPMFRYY
+1119 
-1126 NGGFKTVSQIAYEA
+1126 
-1140 FVEADEAQ
+1140 
-1148 QAIADLEI
+1148 

-1166 TESSGAADL
+1166 SENTGTADL
-1175 IGRYALSEPMVA
+1175 IARYSLAEAMEE
-1187 DEEYTVSLS
+1187 DEKYTISLS
-1196 LSMED
+1196 ISMED

-1212 DQVLATIELDDVSLQ
+1212 DKVLATISLDDVGIQ
-1227 TVKAT
+1227 TVKTT
-1232 FTAQYASGKTP
+1232 FTAEYASGKSP
-1243 DDDPNYGDI
+1243 EDNPSYGDI
-1252 LIYRQPTGDANPGT
+1252 LIYREPTGDTDPGIT
-1266 TTIHWIKL
+1266 TVHWVKL
-1274 EKGNR
+1274 ERGTL
-1279 ATDWT
+1279 ATDYT
-1284 AAPEDGEASLETKLS
+1284 AAPEDGEASLEQKLS

-1305 STEADSIRQEV
+1305 SNEGDSIRQEV

-1325 MTQVRSQVGTLSQQ
+1325 MSQVKTQVGTLSQQ

>member
-66 MTPRVNFSAPGDDSG
+66 MTPRVNFTAPGDDNRT
-81 AEVYRIHT
+81 EVWRVNT
-89 DFSGAETRAGT
+89 DFSGAETRKGT

-105 GPGTKYKILASYK
+105 GPGTKYKVLATYK
-118 NKSLVQI
+118 NGSFVQV

-146 STKYLVFDHREGS
+146 STTYLVLDHTEGS

-196 IFYDLLDNMIQ
+196 VFYDLLDNMIK

-214 AVGASVVQTVSSS
+214 AVGASVVQTISSS

-237 SDLDSTAEEVEF
+237 SDLDSQAEDVEF
-249 ENVNPV
+249 ENCNPV
-255 DAILGEGGIV
+255 DALLGEGGVV

-272 TRDWFDVFV
+272 TRDWWDVYV

-324 NVLYLPELY
+324 NVLYLPELFL
-333 IDSPLIGSYTHPKWI
+333 DSPLIGSYTHPKWI

-360 GDETKTKEQCYV
+360 GDDKKTREQCYT
-372 EMRSEAQ
+372 EMRSQAQ

-390 VTLNV
+390 VTLSV

-435 MTQYTYDCLTKKYT
+435 MTQYTYDCLTRKYT
-449 QMTLGPV
+449 SVTLGTA
-456 ADTVEGNVISARQ
+456 ADTLEGSMISARQ
-469 LPSGIITGSK
+469 LASGSITGTK
-479 LAINSVGTGAL
+479 LALNSVGSGQL
-490 QSGSVGSVQI
+490 QSGSVGSLQVK
-500 QMAAIET
+500 MAAIQT

-515 ASAKIADAAIGTAKI
+515 SKAKIGEAAIGTAQI
-530 QDAAV
+530 EDAAIV
-535 VKAKIAEGAIGSAQ
+535 RAKIAQAAIGSAQ
-549 IEDVSITRAKIGNAA
+549 IDDAAITRAKIEEAA
-564 IGAAQIEDGVIT
+564 IGAAQIADGVIT
-576 SAKIGA
+576 SAKIGT
-582 GEIQTANIHD
+582 GEIQEANIQD
-592 ATITT
+592 GAITR
-597 AKITDGAV
+597 AKIVDGAIR
-605 KNAKIE
+605 NAHIE

-626 NAKIGGAAIGTA
+626 NAKIDGAAIGTA

-689 IANAAVDTAQIALGA
+689 IAHAAVGTAQIALGA
-704 ITAALIAQGAVGT
+704 ITSALIAQGAIGT
-717 AQIADASI
+717 AQIEDGSI
-725 TDAKIVEL
+725 TNAKIVDL

-765 QPVSAEVDTIDGYVL
+765 ELVSAEVDTIDGYVL
-780 TQRTITADKIVTH
+780 TERTITADKIIAH

-814 ITGNEIAAAT
+814 ITGNEIAAAS
-824 IEGSNIKAGTL
+824 IAGSNIKAGTL
-835 TTSHVAANFGQT
+835 TASHVTADFGEA
-847 LDLSSNTGINQT
+847 LDLSSNQSVVIS
-859 VQQIYDDMDAAIA
+859 VEKALEDM
-872 AVGGAEV
+872 
-879 IVGTQT
+879 
-885 AATNAW
+885 
-891 TGVASF
+891 SF
-897 DELKDGQT
+897 
-905 ILYWLPFAG
+905 
-914 TSTAATLNL
+914 
-923 TLKDGTTTGAKNVYI
+923 
-938 NGTTRCTTQI
+938 
-948 AVGNVTQMT
+948 
-957 YRVNTPI
+957 
-964 NGSGSYT
+964 
-971 GWWITRN
+971 
-978 QDTTT
+978 
-983 NYYDRINYKA
+983 
-993 SVTAVG
+993 
-999 AIAAGRLGVFN
+999 
-1010 SAGKL
+1010 
-1015 MLLSTTAF
+1015 
-1023 DVTKPILYV
+1023 
-1032 GTAYTASVLT
+1032 
-1042 QTNNYISWGTAFNL
+1042 
-1056 ANTVSGFSG
+1056 
-1065 TAGATVYI
+1065 
-1073 KGTLNGSMLTPAAG
+1073 
-1087 VLTTTVPTTEDGYT
+1087 
-1101 YVLLGLMST
+1101 
-1110 TTNAVLAPE
+1110 
-1119 HPMFRYY
+1119 
-1126 NGGFKTVSQIAYEA
+1126 
-1140 FVEADEAQ
+1140 
-1148 QAIADLEI
+1148 

-1166 TESSGAADL
+1166 SESTSTTDL
-1175 IGRYALSEPMVA
+1175 LARYVLSEPMA
-1187 DEEYTVSLS
+1187 ENEQYTLSLS
-1196 LSMED
+1196 LSKG
-1201 LSRITVRTSDG
+1201 SHSQITIRTSDG
-1212 DQVLATIELDDVSLQ
+1212 DQLLSTIQLGDERPQ
-1227 TVKAT
+1227 TVSTSFKA
-1232 FTAQYASGKTP
+1232 AYASGKTP
-1243 DDDPNYGDI
+1243 EDQLDYGDL
-1252 LIYRQPTGDANPGT
+1252 LIYREPADEVDSDAA
-1266 TTIHWIKL
+1266 TIHWVKL
-1274 EKGNR
+1274 EKGSM
-1279 ATDWT
+1279 ATDYT
-1284 AAPEDGEASLETKLS
+1284 ATPEDSDAKLDQKLS
-1299 SVRAQI
+1299 SVRSQI
-1305 STEADSIRQEV
+1305 SAEGDRIRQEV
-1316 QATYALASD
+1316 QANYALASD
-1325 MTQVRSQVGTLSQQ
+1325 MSQVQSQVGTLMEQ
-1339 SESNFTWAVT
+1339 SENNFTWAVT
-1349 RINQLQEDLTNAHE
+1349 RINQIQKDMESAQE
-1363 ATEDELAIFRTY
+1363 ATEEQLAVFRTY
-1375 MSFDENGLVI
+1375 MSFGEEGLII

-1399 RLAFYMNDTEVAYL
+1399 RLTFLMNDTEVAYL

-1421 QAEILSKLII
+1421 QAEIISKLII
-1431 GHFAFEPQTNGNLS
+1431 GRFAFEPQANGNLS